1 MADISAPYNEIIRR
15 RIEGA
20 GVPQTKGGA
29 LAQGLGMV
37 PQKVQGTTLEE
48 LQTNSLNNVFG
59 FPEIGFKDL
68 TEGITKGLGM
78 FSGEGG
84 RLPAPMLDAALSAT
98 KYLTSPSAAAKA
110 IADEGIIDNSIFEAT
125 DLPNITFERKPGE
138 SRDDFK
144 DRFLETDPKFEK
156 GKTKTTPGT
165 SGRNKGTPAR
175 DGASDEA
182 RAQDMIIAKRKEQEL
197 ADANREASL
206 DMPSMS
212 DDPAEQLFAQAMTD
226 YISQAREG
234 AEGQLPKVGDIEAY
248 KKKFAEATGVDISGK
263 PDTSQALMAMGLSMM
278 QNRAGKGFNVGRMLS
293 SVGEA
298 GEKALPALT
307 AAKAEARA
315 NQVAAGK
322 YALDM
327 ESKDETKREAAKK
340 EMSALGQYFI
350 LPKGDG
356 VAGSVSSIL
365 NNKGSYE
372 TISKGELQQLMKNPE
387 FASKYDVLPGS
398 MYKEIIT
405 EAMKTPEAEE
415 NWLTK
420 TPRSRQLMAGVTD
433 PIFNIEVFVGKPG
446 GKKEGQAMVADQG
459 QVQNAYR
466 ALAAMDR
473 DNERLKQKFVDAKY
487 LVEES
492 GAVDVASAIIDN
504 TDSFL
509 SAFGINFRKDATDIE
524 KLDYI
529 MRDLQAGNASRI
541 LGESG
546 KTISDGDRALVNE
559 IVGNR
564 TLLSNRDEMS
574 MKLNKLFTSLYT
586 TANNQVLDGLTNL
599 DAISGQ
605 NVAGYLTAEEPLTE
619 EEQKELGVLLGGSLA
634 APKYKTS

>member
-37 PQKVQGTTLEE
+37 PQKAQGTTLEE
-48 LQTNSLNNVFG
+48 LQKNSLNNVFG
-59 FPEIGFKDL
+59 FPEIGMKEIYQAGL
-68 TEGITKGLGM
+68 GLGQKVTEGLGM

-98 KYLTSPSAAAKA
+98 KYLTSPSAAAEA
-110 IADEGIIDNSIFEAT
+110 IATEGITDNSIFEAT

-307 AAKAEARA
+307 AAKAEAR
-315 NQVAAGK
+315 NNVIAAGK
-322 YALDM
+322 YALEA
-327 ESKDETKREAAKK
+327 ESSDKTKREAAKK
-340 EMSALGQYFI
+340 EMSALSQYFVV
-350 LPKGDG
+350 PKGDG
-356 VAGSVSSIL
+356 VAGTVSSIL
-365 NNKGSYE
+365 QNKGSLE
-372 TISKGELQQLMKNPE
+372 TLSKGELQQLMQNPE
-387 FASKYDVLPGS
+387 FAEKFDILPGS
-398 MYKEIIT
+398 SYTSIVA
-405 EAMKTPEAEE
+405 EAMKTPEAKS
-415 NWLTK
+415 LYDTK
-420 TPRSRQLMAGVTD
+420 TPRKMELFGEGAGDLFT
-433 PIFNIEVFVGKPG
+433 IETWRALPNSGVENKLVGTGDETYK
-446 GKKEGQAMVADQG
+446 AL
-459 QVQNAYR
+459 QNAAR
-466 ALAAMDR
+466 DINLAK
-473 DNERLKQKFVDAKY
+473 EKFVTGMELA
-487 LVEES
+487 E
-492 GAVDVASAIIDN
+492 GTNIFRFGVD
-504 TDSFL
+504 
-509 SAFGINFRKDATDIE
+509 
-524 KLDYI
+524 KLDNLAEVLGVNLREDVTETQKLKFI
-529 MRDLQAGNASRI
+529 LDKLQAQNAPEI
-541 LGESG
+541 LGEAG
-546 KTISDGDRALVNE
+546 KTISDADRARVAQ
-559 IVGNR
+559 IVGDLNAGS
-564 TLLSNRDEMS
+564 TADEITF
-574 MKLNKLFTSLYT
+574 KLNDLFNSIIIKKER
-586 TANNQVLDGLTNL
+586 DIL
-599 DAISGQ
+599 DALNTLDRYTGRS
-605 NVAGYLTAEEPLTE
+605 VAPDDGPMSEEDVAE
-619 EEQKELGVLLGGSLA
+619 LA
-634 APKYKTS
+634 KREKQRLAGT

>member
-37 PQKVQGTTLEE
+37 PQKAQGTTLEE
-48 LQTNSLNNVFG
+48 LQKNSLNNVFG
-59 FPEIGFKDL
+59 FPEIGMKEIYQAGL
-68 TEGITKGLGM
+68 GLGQKVTEGLGM

-98 KYLTSPSAAAKA
+98 KYLTSPSAAAEA
-110 IADEGIIDNSIFEAT
+110 IATEGITDNSIFEAT

-293 SVGEA
+293 AVGEA

-307 AAKAEARA
+307 AAKAEAR
-315 NQVAAGK
+315 NNVIAAGK
-322 YALDM
+322 YALEA
-327 ESKDETKREAAKK
+327 ESSDKTKREAAKK
-340 EMSALGQYFI
+340 EMSALSQYFVV
-350 LPKGDG
+350 PKGDG
-356 VAGSVSSIL
+356 VAGTVSSIL
-365 NNKGSYE
+365 QNKGSLE
-372 TISKGELQQLMKNPE
+372 TLSKGELQQLMQNPE
-387 FASKYDVLPGS
+387 FAEKFDILPGS
-398 MYKEIIT
+398 SYTSIVA
-405 EAMKTPEAEE
+405 EAMKTPEAKS
-415 NWLTK
+415 LYDTK
-420 TPRSRQLMAGVTD
+420 TPRKMELFGEGAGDLFT
-433 PIFNIEVFVGKPG
+433 IETWRALPNSGVENKLVGTGDETYK
-446 GKKEGQAMVADQG
+446 AL
-459 QVQNAYR
+459 QNAAR
-466 ALAAMDR
+466 DINLAK
-473 DNERLKQKFVDAKY
+473 EKFVTGMELA
-487 LVEES
+487 E
-492 GAVDVASAIIDN
+492 GTNIFRFGVD
-504 TDSFL
+504 
-509 SAFGINFRKDATDIE
+509 
-524 KLDYI
+524 KLDNLAEVLGVNLREDVTETQKLKFI
-529 MRDLQAGNASRI
+529 LDKLQAQNAPEI
-541 LGESG
+541 LGEAG
-546 KTISDGDRALVNE
+546 KTISDADRARVAQ
-559 IVGNR
+559 IVGDLNAGS
-564 TLLSNRDEMS
+564 TADEITF
-574 MKLNKLFTSLYT
+574 KLNDLFNSIIIKKER
-586 TANNQVLDGLTNL
+586 DIL
-599 DAISGQ
+599 DALNTLDRYTGRS
-605 NVAGYLTAEEPLTE
+605 VAPDDGPMSEEDVAE
-619 EEQKELGVLLGGSLA
+619 LA
-634 APKYKTS
+634 KREKQRLAGT